1 MSRCSGVQH
10 RLASLA
16 VLSAALIA
24 ASPVVAQPTCRDGDD
39 RPRIVG
45 LVIDATTDTPLEG
58 AYVSVPTSEWESLTT
73 DTGRFLLCWIGPG
86 THIVRVE
93 RLGYHTL
100 IDQLEATVSGDPV
113 HLHMSPDPILL
124 EGLEIVTDRFEGRRR
139 ATPMPVRVYDQEDLA
154 RSHYWTAADFVEAT
168 PGVFTTPCGIDRCIY
183 RFGRA
188 VRPTVYLDEFR
199 LIGGFAGL
207 QTLVTSQLYMIE
219 IFGRGTHIRAYTHGF
234 MERAARVRLAPL
246 LLWE

>member
-1 MSRCSGVQH
+1 MSRCSGVQY

-24 ASPVVAQPTCRDGDD
+24 ASPVVAQPACRDD

-58 AYVSVPTSEWESLTT
+58 AYVSVPTSDWESLTT
-73 DTGRFLLCWIGPG
+73 DSGRFLLCWIGPG

-100 IDQLEATVSGDPV
+100 IDQLEATVAGGPV
-113 HLHMSPDPILL
+113 HLRMTPDPILL
-124 EGLEIVTDRFEGRRR
+124 EGLEVVTDRFEGRRR
-139 ATPMPVRVYDQEDLA
+139 ATPYPVRVYDQEDLA
-154 RSHYWTAADFVEAT
+154 SSHYWTAADFVESS
-168 PGVFTTPCGIDRCIY
+168 PGVFTTQCGINRCIY
-183 RFGRA
+183 RRGRV
-188 VRPTVYLDEFR
+188 VRPTVYLDEFPM
-199 LIGGFAGL
+199 IGGWAGL

-219 IFGRGTHIRAYTHGF
+219 IYGRGSHIRAYTHGF
-234 MERAARVRLAPL
+234 MERAARVRLVPL
-246 LLWE
+246 QIWQ

>member
-10 RLASLA
+10 RLASFA
-16 VLSAALIA
+16 VFSAALIG
-24 ASPVVAQPTCRDGDD
+24 ASPVVAQPTCEDDD

-45 LVIDATTDTPLEG
+45 LIIDATTDTPLEG

-73 DTGRFLLCWIGPG
+73 DTGRFLLCWVGPG

-113 HLHMSPDPILL
+113 HLRMSPDPILL

-139 ATPMPVRVYDQEDLA
+139 ATPLPVRVYDQEDLA
-154 RSHYWTAADFVEAT
+154 SSHYWTAAEFVEAS
-168 PGVFTTPCGIDRCIY
+168 PGVFGTQCGVNRCVY
-183 RFGRA
+183 RFGR
-188 VRPTVYLDEFR
+188 VIRPTVYLDEFR
-199 LIGGFAGL
+199 LIGGLSGL

-219 IFGRGTHIRAYTHGF
+219 IYGRGTHIRAYTHGF

-246 LLWE
+246 LIWE